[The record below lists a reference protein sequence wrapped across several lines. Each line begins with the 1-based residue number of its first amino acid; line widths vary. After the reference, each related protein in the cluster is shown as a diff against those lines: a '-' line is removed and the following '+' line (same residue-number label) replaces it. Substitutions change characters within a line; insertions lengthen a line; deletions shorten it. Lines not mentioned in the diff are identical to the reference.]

1 MPVLFNEKST
11 DSTDANH
18 FLIYR
23 LLHKDKKVSVAM
35 QSSEHIEDN
44 SSLKSENMGKD
55 TEAKN
60 EQPADFS
67 TEIMSVMEMEQSPDN
82 SPAANSQEETVQDIE
97 IPDTETV
104 KTSDPENSFPADFDK
119 FWKVV
124 ETNPQ
129 DFTGWVYLL
138 QYVEQEVS
146 NYMFWASG

>member
-1 MPVLFNEKST
+1 
-11 DSTDANH
+11 
-18 FLIYR
+18 
-23 LLHKDKKVSVAM
+23 M
-35 QSSEHIEDN
+35 QSSEHTEDN
-44 SSLKSENMGKD
+44 SNLKSENMGKD

-60 EQPADFS
+60 EQPTDFS
-67 TEIMSVMEMEQSPDN
+67 TEIMSVMEMEQSPEN
-82 SPAANSQEETVQDIE
+82 SPAANSQEEIVQDTE

-138 QYVEQEVS
+138 QFVEQEVS
-146 NYMFWASG
+146 NYIF